1 MRWSI
6 VSALALV
13 LAVGCDKK
21 PEAAP
26 TPPPVASPA
35 APKPAASPA
44 AAAPKASA
52 KPATAKTAPLPDK
65 VKHAVPTD
73 WEVRDHQ
80 AKGFSFHVP
89 AGTKEHQESKE
100 GIDIY
105 LAELPKPHDS
115 IQVFVAAFKDPAKK
129 VPEMKV
135 LVEKVIKDLDTAAD
149 YKLVKE
155 EALSDQYTLL
165 DVTWTGTD
173 KKKNHAW
180 VLIALDVTDRYFMIV
195 GSDEDKFKASEDTVG
210 AILASFDM
218 YSSGA
223 GSAGEHATE

>member
-1 MRWSI
+1 
-6 VSALALV
+6 
-13 LAVGCDKK
+13 
-21 PEAAP
+21 
-26 TPPPVASPA
+26 
-35 APKPAASPA
+35 
-44 AAAPKASA
+44 
-52 KPATAKTAPLPDK
+52 
-65 VKHAVPTD
+65 
-73 WEVRDHQ
+73 
-80 AKGFSFHVP
+80 
-89 AGTKEHQESKE
+89 
-100 GIDIY
+100 
-105 LAELPKPHDS
+105 
-115 IQVFVAAFKDPAKK
+115 
-129 VPEMKV
+129 MKV